1 VLWDSFGQTLLR
13 ECLLEIPD
21 SLYAF
26 SGDSVFF
33 HLAEMIPQLKSRAA
47 KSGPENVPETGAKKK
62 SKKK

>member
-1 VLWDSFGQTLLR
+1 ML
-13 ECLLEIPD
+13 
-21 SLYAF
+21 AF
-26 SGDSVFF
+26 SGESIFF